1 MRETT
6 ATDVLAAL
14 RRRLRKPTSAF
25 PRPDPLVSRSLR
37 GLIRSGAASLG
48 VGSYAYPDVHRHDD
62 RTRLDIGKYTS
73 ISRGVT
79 IVLGGEHRPDWV
91 TTSPL
96 RIMAGDPAA
105 GKDGTP
111 RSRGDVRIGNDVW
124 VATNAIILSGVTI
137 GDGAVVGAASLVLD
151 DVLPYTIVAGAPAKP
166 IRERFQPDVIAALQ
180 AIAWWDWSEAEV
192 AAAIPLL
199 CQPDIGAFLQRYA
212 NGGSPPIADNAIDR

>member
-1 MRETT
+1 M
-6 ATDVLAAL
+6 
-14 RRRLRKPTSAF
+14 
-25 PRPDPLVSRSLR
+25 
-37 GLIRSGAASLG
+37 G
-48 VGSYAYPDVHRHDD
+48 VGTYAYPDVHRHDD

-111 RSRGDVRIGNDVW
+111 LSRGDVRIGNDVW
-124 VATNAIILSGVTI
+124 VATNAMILSGVTI

-151 DVLPYTIVAGAPAKP
+151 DVPPYTIVAGAPAKP
-166 IRERFQPDVIAALQ
+166 IRERFNPDVIAALR
-180 AIAWWDWSEAEV
+180 AVAWWDWSEAEV
-192 AAAIPLL
+192 AVAIPLL
-199 CQPDIGAFLQRYA
+199 CQADINAFLQRYA
-212 NGGSPPIADNAIDR
+212 NGRSPAIADNATDR